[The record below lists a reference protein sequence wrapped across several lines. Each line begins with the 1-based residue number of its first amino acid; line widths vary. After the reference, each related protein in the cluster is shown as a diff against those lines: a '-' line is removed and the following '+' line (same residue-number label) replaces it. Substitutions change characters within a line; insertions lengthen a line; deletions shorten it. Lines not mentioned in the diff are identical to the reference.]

1 MVTATEIFSND
12 PTADTVVVDKSVDI
26 TGEKPFS
33 LKSGV
38 PLEFPSAGVA

>member
-1 MVTATEIFSND
+1 MVTSIEIFADD

-26 TGEKPFS
+26 TGENPFS

-38 PLEFPSAGVA
+38 PLEFPSVGVA